1 MLDTENFKAKA
12 SDDTRIFR
20 EYIVKES
27 LNQYKDYYE
36 TDSEELPFFEFIDN
50 ITNRDKIRFMEVFKD
65 YT

>member
-1 MLDTENFKAKA
+1 VLDTENFKAKA

-27 LNQYKDYYE
+27 LNQYRDYYE

>member
-1 MLDTENFKAKA
+1 VLDTENFKAKA

>member
-27 LNQYKDYYE
+27 LNQYRDYYE